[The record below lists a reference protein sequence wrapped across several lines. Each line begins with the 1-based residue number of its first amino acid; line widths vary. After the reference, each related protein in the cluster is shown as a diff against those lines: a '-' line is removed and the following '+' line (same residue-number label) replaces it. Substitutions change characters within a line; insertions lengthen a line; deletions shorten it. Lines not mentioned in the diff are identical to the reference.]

1 MTLAVLCSGQGQQQ
15 SNMFALT
22 GEAPQ
27 AANLFAHAA
36 TLLGGRDPRE
46 IVRTDTGDTLH
57 QSRVGQILCTLQ
69 ALAAAA
75 TLRDTWP
82 RKLIVA
88 GYSVG
93 EVAAWSVAGLMD
105 ATMTLDLVAQRANA
119 MDAFSRPGDGLL
131 FVRGLS
137 YGAVEDLC
145 NRHDAAIAIVN
156 PDDAYV
162 LGGAGVALEV
172 IAEVAK
178 RMGAARIVRLAV
190 KVASHTARLA
200 AASSEFRKIL
210 DQTPTKLSLAPN
222 VRLFSGI
229 DGSAVINISA
239 GLDKLAKQISQRV
252 EWSHCLEGCVE
263 AGASAFF
270 ELGPGRALNE
280 MAAGAYPEIPARSLD
295 DFRTLQGARAWLS
308 RASAKSRDGEHV
320 RWDHAF
326 DADRNKLDEPPDKKL
341 TVRRC

>member
-1 MTLAVLCSGQGQQQ
+1 
-15 SNMFALT
+15 LT
-22 GEAPQ
+22 GDALEA
-27 AANLFAHAA
+27 ADLFAHTAN
-36 TLLGGRDPRE
+36 LLGGRDPRE
-46 IVRTDTGDTLH
+46 IVQIDTDDAVH
-57 QSRVGQILCTLQ
+57 QNRVGQMLCTLQ
-69 ALAAAA
+69 ALAATAS
-75 TLRDTWP
+75 LRDAWP
-82 RKLIVA
+82 GKLIVA

-93 EVAAWSVAGLMD
+93 EVAAWSIAGLMN
-105 ATMTLDLVAQRANA
+105 ATNTLDLVALRANA
-119 MDAFSRPGDGLL
+119 MDAATRPGDGLL

-137 YGAVEDLC
+137 CGAIENLC
-145 NRHDAAIAIVN
+145 NRRDAAIAIVN
-156 PDDAYV
+156 SGDAYV
-162 LGGAGVALEV
+162 LGGAGVALDI
-172 IAEVAK
+172 IADVAK
-178 RMGAARIVRLAV
+178 KMGAARVVRLAV

-252 EWSHCLEGCVE
+252 QWSHCLEGCVE

-308 RASAKSRDGEHV
+308 RASARSGDGEHV
-320 RWDHAF
+320 R
-326 DADRNKLDEPPDKKL
+326 
-341 TVRRC
+341 